1 MHLEEAKPEPRIF
14 VLPLGFFSENCS
26 VVVSK
31 HPGCLAA
38 HMLNAFSLKKEEK
51 KKSYDLI

>member
-38 HMLNAFSLKKEEK
+38 HMLNAFSLKKEK
-51 KKSYDLI
+51 KKKKAMT